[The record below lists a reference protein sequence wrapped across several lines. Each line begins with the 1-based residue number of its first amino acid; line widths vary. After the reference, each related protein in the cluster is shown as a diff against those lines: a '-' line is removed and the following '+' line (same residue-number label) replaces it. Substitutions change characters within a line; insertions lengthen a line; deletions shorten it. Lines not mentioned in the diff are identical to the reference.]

1 MRATIYARISRD
13 REGAALGVH
22 AQEQDCKE
30 LAASLGF
37 TIVSTHSDND
47 ISAYSGKP
55 RPGYRALLE
64 EVRAN
69 AVDAVLTWHTDRLHR
84 SVTELEEYAALCDA
98 HKVGT
103 HTVKA
108 GHIDLATP
116 SGRLVARQLGAVA
129 RYEVEHMI
137 ERQKRAKLRSAQAG
151 KWKGGRR
158 PFGYMADGVT
168 IDEREAQAIRE
179 AAGKILAGASV
190 LSLGRVWSA
199 AGIKTSTGRDF
210 QGSEVRR
217 VLLRPRNAGL
227 MEHAGQVIGPAEWP
241 AILPEEQWRAL
252 VAHLT
257 NPARRTTTGN
267 ARKWLGSGLYRCA
280 TCGETVV
287 GTMVNGRKSY
297 RCRRG
302 CVSRTLV
309 DVDDYVEAV
318 IVGRLRRPDLA
329 DLLAAATHPDVDVS
343 ALEVRTVTLRAR
355 LDELAGLFAQGV
367 VDARQLSQG
376 SKEINEQMDAARKQ
390 IATAYSGTAL
400 AGIADAPDPGA
411 AWLDAPL
418 GIRQAILDTLATVT
432 LLKGAAG
439 RPKGWRPGESYFRPD
454 LVRIEWRTTS

>member
-1 MRATIYARISRD
+1 M
-13 REGAALGVH
+13 
-22 AQEQDCKE
+22 
-30 LAASLGF
+30 GF

-55 RPGYRALLE
+55 RPGYRAMLE
-64 EVRAN
+64 EIRAN

-84 SVTELEEYAALCDA
+84 SVTELEEYAALSDA
-98 HKVGT
+98 HKVTT

-137 ERQKRAKLRSAQAG
+137 ERQKRAKLRSARAG
-151 KWKGGRR
+151 TWKGGRR
-158 PFGYMADGVT
+158 PFGYKADGVT
-168 IDEREAQAIRE
+168 VEEREANAIQD

-190 LSLGRVWSA
+190 LSMGRAWSA

-241 AILPEEQWRAL
+241 PILPEEQWRAL

-257 NPARRTTTGN
+257 TPARRTTTGN

-280 TCGETVV
+280 TCGETAV

-302 CVSRTLV
+302 CVSRTLI

-318 IVGRLRRPDLA
+318 IVGRLRRADLA
-329 DLLAAATHPDVDVS
+329 DLLAAATHSDLDVS
-343 ALEVRTVTLRAR
+343 ALEARTVTLRAR
-355 LDELAGLFAQGV
+355 LDELAGLFARGV
-367 VDARQLSQG
+367 IDARQLTQG
-376 SKEINEQMDAARKQ
+376 SKEINEHMDAARTD

-411 AWLDAPL
+411 AWLEAPL
-418 GIRQAILDTLATVT
+418 GIRQTILDTLATVT
-432 LLKGAAG
+432 LLAGAAG

-454 LVRIEWRTTS
+454 LVRLDWRGGAE